1 MERKAKRKLNLRRE
15 RAHHM
20 KDIQPIDERGLEPVT
35 RRKINEIVQR
45 LKELAVKDSSTIS
58 VSVTNTGTHLGVKPG
73 ARGGD
78 STPRW
83 G

>member
-1 MERKAKRKLNLRRE
+1 
-15 RAHHM
+15 M
-20 KDIQPIDERGLEPVT
+20 KDIQPIDERGLEPAA

-45 LKELAVKDSSTIS
+45 LKELTPRDSST
-58 VSVTNTGTHLGVKPG
+58 VSVNVTSTGTHLGVKSG
-73 ARGGD
+73 TRGGD